1 MQTYLHDSATYVSQ
15 LFHTVNV
22 RNLPFGQTVY
32 YKCGRLSPKHACWLR
47 DPLRGL
53 RCCMVSCA
61 PLGFT
66 GVICL
71 LAIAPLQAYCLPV
84 SAGV

>member
-32 YKCGRLSPKHACWLR
+32 YKCVCLIPETY
-47 DPLRGL
+47 PL
-53 RCCMVSCA
+53 
-61 PLGFT
+61 
-66 GVICL
+66 
-71 LAIAPLQAYCLPV
+71 
-84 SAGV
+84 